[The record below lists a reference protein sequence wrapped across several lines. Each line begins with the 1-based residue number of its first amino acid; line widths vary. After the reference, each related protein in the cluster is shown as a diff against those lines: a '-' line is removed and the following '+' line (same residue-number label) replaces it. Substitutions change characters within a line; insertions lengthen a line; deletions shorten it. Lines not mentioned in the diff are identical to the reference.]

1 LTRRRACTINLDIVK
16 IGSTEATMTI
26 FLILAP
32 YGVYTGLMFMTS
44 ATVSVF
50 AGSAI
55 CLVTIAI
62 DVAHGRSVKILA
74 AGSAILF
81 AGIGL
86 YIALLDPTLGALG
99 VKLSVDI
106 GIFVISLGSMLARQP
121 FTLQYAIEAVPAETA
136 AMPGF
141 LAANYII
148 TAAWTG
154 AALLM
159 MAANIVLLYFPGL
172 PVWLGLAVAFA
183 ARNSAI
189 YFTKWYPEY
198 RKIKYRAPG
207 GALPEAQ

>member
-1 LTRRRACTINLDIVK
+1 
-16 IGSTEATMTI
+16 MTI

-32 YGVYTGLMFMTS
+32 YGAYSILMLVTS
-44 ATVSVF
+44 AAISVF
-50 AGSAI
+50 AASAI

-62 DVAHGRSVKILA
+62 DVARGRSVKTLA

-81 AGIGL
+81 AAIGL
-86 YIALLDPTLGALG
+86 YLVLLDPALGTVG

-106 GIFVISLGSMLARQP
+106 GIFVISLGSMLVRRP
-121 FTLQYAIEAVPAETA
+121 FTLQYALESVPAETA

-141 LAANYII
+141 LYSNYVI
-148 TAAWTG
+148 TAAWTV

-159 MAANIVLLYFPGL
+159 AAANLVLLYIPGL
-172 PVWLGLAVAFA
+172 PLWSSLAVAFA

-198 RKIKYRAPG
+198 RQIKYGTPAR
-207 GALPEAQ
+207 ALPNAR

>member
-1 LTRRRACTINLDIVK
+1 
-16 IGSTEATMTI
+16 MTI

-32 YGVYTGLMFMTS
+32 YGVYTLLMFLTS
-44 ATVSVF
+44 ATISVF
-50 AGSAI
+50 AASAI
-55 CLVTIAI
+55 CLATIAI
-62 DVAHGRSVKILA
+62 DIARGRSVKILA
-74 AGSAILF
+74 VGSAVLF

-86 YIALLDPTLGALG
+86 YLALVDPGLSALG

-106 GIFVISLGSMLARQP
+106 GIFIISLGSMLARRP
-121 FTLQYAIEAVPAETA
+121 FTLQYAIETVPAETA

-198 RKIKYRAPG
+198 RQIKYGAPH